1 MKKITFLL
9 SLMAIVMMTSCS
21 KIVDKPQEI
30 KVNPEDVAV
39 VGGEIKADITGTFP
53 PKKFARKGE
62 LKVTPVLKYGDK
74 EVVGETEV
82 YVGEKAKLNGTKV
95 SYKEGGK
102 YKQSCRFKYTPDMEG
117 KELKLYLRF
126 DAKCGNKVYEVP
138 DVLIADGIN
147 TTATLAHTEEQAVP
161 TTSKYQTVV
170 EDFTE
175 ADINF
180 IVAQANLR
188 ESELSAADM
197 KALIDVI
204 QKANKDKKRQISKVE
219 ISGYASPEGGYELND
234 RLATNRETN
243 TEKYIRGKVNGNQT
257 RYISSTTAEDWQGFR
272 TEVEQSDIQDKE
284 LVLRVLEMYSD
295 PEEREQQIRNL
306 AKVYEDLAQNI
317 LPKLRRSRIVV
328 TTAVTG
334 KSDEQLLQEANE
346 KPETLD
352 VEELL
357 YAASVAPTKDEQIA
371 LYKKVIELHNDYRAY
386 NNLGMIAYEQNK
398 LDEAEQYFA
407 KALELAPS
415 NPDVNYNAGLCD
427 LAKGD
432 IANAEKHL
440 GKAAGTHGDLEG
452 ALGTLYTM
460 KGDYNKAQKS
470 YGTTR
475 SNNAALQQI
484 IDKDYNAARET
495 LAEIQEPNAKTAYIK
510 AILAART
517 NDREGVY
524 SNMAEAVAGDASY
537 KTRAKADVEFAKY
550 KEDAKFQQIIK

>member
-1 MKKITFLL
+1 
-9 SLMAIVMMTSCS
+9 MAIVMMTSCS

-30 KVNPEDVAV
+30 KVNPEDVSV
-39 VGGEIKADITGTFP
+39 VGNEIKADITGTFP

-117 KELKLYLRF
+117 KELKLYLRC
-126 DAKCGNKVYEVP
+126 DAKCGKKVYEIP
-138 DVLIADGIN
+138 DVLIADGVN
-147 TTATLAHTEEQAVP
+147 TTATLANAEEQAVP
-161 TTSKYQTVV
+161 TPSKYQTVV
-170 EDFTE
+170 EDLTE

-188 ESELSAADM
+188 DSELSAADM
-197 KALIDVI
+197 KALLDAI
-204 QKANKDKKRQISKVE
+204 QKANKDKTRQISKVE

-234 RLATNRETN
+234 RLATNREAN
-243 TEKYIRGKVNGNQT
+243 TEKYLRGKVNGNQT

-272 TEVEQSDIQDKE
+272 TEVEQSDIQDKD

-306 AKVYEDLAQNI
+306 AKVYDDLAQNI
-317 LPKLRRSRIVV
+317 LPKLRRSRILM
-328 TTAVTG
+328 TTAITG
-334 KSDEQLLQEANE
+334 KSDEQLLKEANE
-346 KPETLD
+346 KPETLSVD
-352 VEELL
+352 ELL

-398 LDEAEQYFA
+398 LNEAEQYFA
-407 KALELAPS
+407 KALELAP
-415 NPDVNYNAGLCD
+415 NDPDVNFNAGLCD

-432 IANAEKHL
+432 VANAEKHL
-440 GKAAGTHGDLEG
+440 GKAAGTKGDLEG

-470 YGTTR
+470 YGTSR

-484 IDKDYNAARET
+484 IDKDYNAARQT

-524 SNMAEAVAGDASY
+524 SNMAEAVAGDAAY

>member
-398 LDEAEQYFA
+398 LDEAEHYFA

-440 GKAAGTHGDLEG
+440 GKAAGTKGDLNG

>member
-39 VGGEIKADITGTFP
+39 VGGQIKADITGTFP

-74 EVVGETEV
+74 EVVGETET
-82 YVGEKAKLNGTKV
+82 YVGEKAKANGKTV
-95 SYKEGGK
+95 SYKQGGK
-102 YKQSCRFKYTPDMEG
+102 YSQSCNFKYTPDMAG
-117 KELKLYLRF
+117 KELKLYLRC
-126 DAKCGNKVYEVP
+126 DAKCGKKVYEIP

-161 TTSKYQTVV
+161 TPSKYQTVV
-170 EDFTE
+170 EELTE

-197 KALIDVI
+197 KALNEAI
-204 QKANKDKKRQISKVE
+204 KAANKDNSRQISQVE

-234 RLATNRETN
+234 RLANSREAN

-257 RYISSTTAEDWQGFR
+257 RYISSTTAEDWNGFR
-272 TEVEQSDIQDKE
+272 AELENSDIQDKD
-284 LVLRVLEMYSD
+284 LVIRVLEMYSD

-306 AKVYEDLAQNI
+306 AQVYSDLAKDI

-334 KSDEQLLQEANE
+334 KSDEQLLQEAKEN
-346 KPETLD
+346 PESLS

-357 YAASVAPTKDEQIA
+357 YAASVAPTKEEQIA
-371 LYKKVIELHNDYRAY
+371 LYKKTAELHNDYRAY

-398 LDEAEQYFA
+398 LDEAEKYFA
-407 KALELAPS
+407 KALGLAPN

-432 IANAEKHL
+432 VAKAEQHL
-440 GKAAGTHGDLEG
+440 GKAAGTKGDLDG

-484 IDKDYNAARET
+484 IDKDYAAARKT

-524 SNMAEAVAGDASY
+524 SNMAEAVAGDAAY

>member
-30 KVNPEDVAV
+30 KVDPEDVSV
-39 VGGEIKADITGTFP
+39 VGNEIKADITGTFP

-117 KELKLYLRF
+117 KELKLYLRC
-126 DAKCGNKVYEVP
+126 DAKCGKKVYEIP

-147 TTATLAHTEEQAVP
+147 TTATLANAEEQAVP
-161 TTSKYQTVV
+161 TPSKYQTVV
-170 EDFTE
+170 EDLTE

-188 ESELSAADM
+188 DSELSAADM
-197 KALIDVI
+197 KALLDAI
-204 QKANKDKKRQISKVE
+204 QKANKDKTRQISKVE

-234 RLATNRETN
+234 RLATNREAN
-243 TEKYIRGKVNGNQT
+243 TEKYLRGKVNGNQT

-306 AKVYEDLAQNI
+306 AKVYDDLAQNI
-317 LPKLRRSRIVV
+317 LPKLRRSRILM
-328 TTAVTG
+328 TTAITG
-334 KSDEQLLQEANE
+334 KSDEQLLNEAKE
-346 KPETLD
+346 KPETLSVD
-352 VEELL
+352 ELL

-398 LDEAEQYFA
+398 LDEAKQYFA
-407 KALELAPS
+407 KALELAP
-415 NPDVNYNAGLCD
+415 NDPDVNFNAGLCD

-432 IANAEKHL
+432 VANAEKHL
-440 GKAAGTHGDLEG
+440 GKAAGTKGDLEG

-470 YGTTR
+470 YGTSR

-484 IDKDYNAARET
+484 IDKDYNAARQT

-524 SNMAEAVAGDASY
+524 SNMAEAVAGDAAY

>member
-30 KVNPEDVAV
+30 KVDPEDVSV
-39 VGGEIKADITGTFP
+39 VGNEIKADITGTFP

-117 KELKLYLRF
+117 KELKLYLRC
-126 DAKCGNKVYEVP
+126 DAKCGKKVYEIP

-147 TTATLAHTEEQAVP
+147 TTATLANAEEQAVP
-161 TTSKYQTVV
+161 TPSKYQTVV
-170 EDFTE
+170 EDLTE

-188 ESELSAADM
+188 DSELSAADM
-197 KALIDVI
+197 KALLDAI
-204 QKANKDKKRQISKVE
+204 QKANKDKQRQISKVE

-234 RLATNRETN
+234 RLATNREAN
-243 TEKYIRGKVNGNQT
+243 TEKYLRGKVNGNQT

-306 AKVYEDLAQNI
+306 AKVYDDLAQNI
-317 LPKLRRSRIVV
+317 LPKLRRSRILM
-328 TTAVTG
+328 TTAITG
-334 KSDEQLLQEANE
+334 KSDEQLLNEAKE
-346 KPETLD
+346 KPETLSVD
-352 VEELL
+352 ELL

-398 LDEAEQYFA
+398 LDEAKQYFA
-407 KALELAPS
+407 KALELAP
-415 NPDVNYNAGLCD
+415 NDPDVNFNAGLCD

-432 IANAEKHL
+432 VANAEKHL
-440 GKAAGTHGDLEG
+440 GKAAGTKGDLEG

-470 YGTTR
+470 YGTSR

-484 IDKDYNAARET
+484 IDKDYNAARQT

-524 SNMAEAVAGDASY
+524 SNMAEAVAGDAAY

>member
-440 GKAAGTHGDLEG
+440 GKAGGTHGDLEG

>member
-1 MKKITFLL
+1 
-9 SLMAIVMMTSCS
+9 MAIVMMTSCS

-30 KVNPEDVAV
+30 KVDPEDVSV
-39 VGGEIKADITGTFP
+39 VGNEIKADITGTFP

-117 KELKLYLRF
+117 KELKLYLRC
-126 DAKCGNKVYEVP
+126 DAKCGKKVYEIP
-138 DVLIADGIN
+138 DVLIADGVN
-147 TTATLAHTEEQAVP
+147 TTATLANAEEQAVP
-161 TTSKYQTVV
+161 TPSKYQTVV
-170 EDFTE
+170 EDLTE

-188 ESELSAADM
+188 DSELSAADM
-197 KALIDVI
+197 KALLDAI
-204 QKANKDKKRQISKVE
+204 QKANKDKTRQISKVE
-219 ISGYASPEGGYELND
+219 ISGYASPEGGYELNN
-234 RLATNRETN
+234 RLATNREAN
-243 TEKYIRGKVNGNQT
+243 TEKYLRGKVNGNQT

-272 TEVEQSDIQDKE
+272 TEVEQSDIQDKD

-306 AKVYEDLAQNI
+306 AKVYDDLAQNI
-317 LPKLRRSRIVV
+317 LPKLRRSRILM
-328 TTAVTG
+328 TTAITG
-334 KSDEQLLQEANE
+334 KSDEQLLKEANE
-346 KPETLD
+346 KPETLSVD
-352 VEELL
+352 ELL

-407 KALELAPS
+407 KALELAP
-415 NPDVNYNAGLCD
+415 NDPDVNFNAGLCD

-432 IANAEKHL
+432 VANAEKHL
-440 GKAAGTHGDLEG
+440 GKAAGTKGDLEG

-470 YGTTR
+470 YGTSR

-484 IDKDYNAARET
+484 IDKDYNAARQT

-524 SNMAEAVAGDASY
+524 SNMAEAVAGDAAY

>member
-30 KVNPEDVAV
+30 KVDPEDVSV
-39 VGGEIKADITGTFP
+39 VGNEIKADITGTFP

-117 KELKLYLRF
+117 KELKLYLRC
-126 DAKCGNKVYEVP
+126 DAKCGKKVYEIP
-138 DVLIADGIN
+138 DVLIADGVN
-147 TTATLAHTEEQAVP
+147 TTATLANAEEQAVP
-161 TTSKYQTVV
+161 TPSKYQTVV
-170 EDFTE
+170 EDLTE

-180 IVAQANLR
+180 IVAQTNLR

-197 KALIDVI
+197 KALLDAI

-234 RLATNRETN
+234 RLATNREAN
-243 TEKYIRGKVNGNQT
+243 TEKYLRGKVNGNQT

-272 TEVEQSDIQDKE
+272 TEVEQSDIQDKD

-306 AKVYEDLAQNI
+306 AKVYDDLAQNI
-317 LPKLRRSRIVV
+317 LPKLRRSRILM
-328 TTAVTG
+328 TTAITG
-334 KSDEQLLQEANE
+334 KSDEQLLNEAKE
-346 KPETLD
+346 KPETLSVD
-352 VEELL
+352 ELL

-407 KALELAPS
+407 KALELAP
-415 NPDVNYNAGLCD
+415 NDPDVNFNAGLCD

-432 IANAEKHL
+432 VANAEKHL
-440 GKAAGTHGDLEG
+440 GKAAGTKGDLEG

-470 YGTTR
+470 YGTSR

-484 IDKDYNAARET
+484 IDKDYNAARQT

-524 SNMAEAVAGDASY
+524 SNMAEAVAGDAAY

>member
-39 VGGEIKADITGTFP
+39 VGGQIKADITGTFP

-74 EVVGETEV
+74 EVVGETET
-82 YVGEKAKLNGTKV
+82 YVGEKAKVNGKTV
-95 SYKEGGK
+95 SYKQGGK
-102 YKQSCRFKYTPDMEG
+102 YSQSCNFKYTPDMEG
-117 KELKLYLRF
+117 KELKLYLRC
-126 DAKCGNKVYEVP
+126 DAKCGKKVYEIP

-161 TTSKYQTVV
+161 TPSKYQTVV
-170 EDFTE
+170 EELTK

-197 KALIDVI
+197 KALTDAI
-204 QKANKDKKRQISKVE
+204 KAANKDQNRQISQVE
-219 ISGYASPEGGYELND
+219 ISGYASPEGSYELND
-234 RLATNRETN
+234 RLATNREAN
-243 TEKYIRGKVNGNQT
+243 TEKYIRGKVSGNQT
-257 RYISSTTAEDWQGFR
+257 RYISSTTAEDWQGLLL
-272 TEVEQSDIQDKE
+272 ELENSDIQDKE
-284 LVLRVLEMYSD
+284 LVIRVLEMYSD
-295 PEEREQQIRNL
+295 PEERERQIRNL
-306 AKVYEDLAQNI
+306 AKVYLDLAQDV

-334 KSDEQLLQEANE
+334 KSDEQLLQEAKE
-346 KPETLD
+346 SPETLS

-371 LYKKVIELHNDYRAY
+371 LYKKTAELHNDYRAY

-407 KALELAPS
+407 KALKLAPS
-415 NPDVNYNAGLCD
+415 NPDVNFNAGLCD

-432 IANAEKHL
+432 VAMAEQHL
-440 GKAAGTHGDLEG
+440 GKAAGTKGDLEG

-460 KGDYNKAQKS
+460 KGEYNSAKKA

-484 IDKDYNAARET
+484 IDKDYAAARKT

-524 SNMAEAVAGDASY
+524 SNMTEAVAGDAAY

>member
-30 KVNPEDVAV
+30 KVDPEDVSV
-39 VGGEIKADITGTFP
+39 VGNEIKADITGTFP

-62 LKVTPVLKYGDK
+62 LKITPVLKYGDK

-117 KELKLYLRF
+117 KELKLYLRC
-126 DAKCGNKVYEVP
+126 DAKCGKKVYEIP

-147 TTATLAHTEEQAVP
+147 TTATLANAEEQAVP
-161 TTSKYQTVV
+161 TPSKYQTVV
-170 EDFTE
+170 EDLTE

-188 ESELSAADM
+188 DSELSAADM
-197 KALIDVI
+197 KALLDAI
-204 QKANKDKKRQISKVE
+204 QKANKDKQRQISKVE

-234 RLATNRETN
+234 RLATNREAN
-243 TEKYIRGKVNGNQT
+243 TEKYLRGKVNGNQT

-306 AKVYEDLAQNI
+306 AKVYDDLAQNI
-317 LPKLRRSRIVV
+317 LPKLRRSRILM
-328 TTAVTG
+328 TTAITG
-334 KSDEQLLQEANE
+334 KSDEQLLQEAKE
-346 KPETLD
+346 KPETLSVD
-352 VEELL
+352 ELL

-398 LDEAEQYFA
+398 LDEAKQYFA
-407 KALELAPS
+407 KALELAP
-415 NPDVNYNAGLCD
+415 NDPDVNFNAGLCD

-432 IANAEKHL
+432 VANAEKHL
-440 GKAAGTHGDLEG
+440 GKAAGTKGDLEG

-470 YGTTR
+470 YGTSR

-484 IDKDYNAARET
+484 IDKDYNAARQT

-524 SNMAEAVAGDASY
+524 SNMAEAVAGDAAY